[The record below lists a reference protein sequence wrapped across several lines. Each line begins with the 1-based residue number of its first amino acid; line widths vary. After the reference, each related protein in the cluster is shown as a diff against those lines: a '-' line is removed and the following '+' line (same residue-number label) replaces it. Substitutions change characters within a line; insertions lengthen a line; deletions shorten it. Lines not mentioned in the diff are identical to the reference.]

1 MSSESKEEERKAKQR
16 AYREAHRQELRDKN
30 KVYRETHK
38 KEIKAKGRANY
49 EAYVERIG
57 REEYN
62 KRACKNRWKPAP
74 TKKVEKEII

>member
-16 AYREAHRQELRDKN
+16 AYYQANKEKIKARQEERKRKEEKADK
-30 KVYRETHK
+30 KHAY
-38 KEIKAKGRANY
+38 Y
-49 EAYVERIG
+49 LAYVERIG

-62 KRACKNRWKPAP
+62 KRSVKNRWKPAP